1 MEQTGLLNW
10 GDKIG
15 LVEGLFDRPSQMLH
29 LNRNLIIDILTGIQA
44 LFKSCLKIQGEYDSV
59 VPVEWT
65 SSDHIEEAFDRRF
78 PKGTNTILT
87 KAFRAVE
94 EVPQVLGRLQWAAV
108 KKDSLE
114 SLVDKLIGYN
124 DALQAF
130 WTGQR
135 SMTFK

>member
-1 MEQTGLLNW
+1 MDAVSAAGIRLSVTGVVLQVFAGCVL
-10 GDKIG
+10 
-15 LVEGLFDRPSQMLH
+15 
-29 LNRNLIIDILTGIQA
+29 IQA
-44 LFKSCLKIQGEYDSV
+44 LFKSCLKIQGKYDSV

-94 EVPQVLGRLQWAAV
+94 KVPQVLGRLQWAAV
-108 KKDSLE
+108 KKDSFE

-135 SMTFK
+135 SITFK